1 MAQKPSSRIRRL
13 EAFIK
18 DHYHIRYNT
27 ISNQVE
33 CKNKT
38 ESQYA
43 PLNESIIYRQM
54 HLNDI
59 KVSLQQISILL
70 NSDFV
75 TRYNPITSYFK
86 RIGSLW
92 DSAVHGDYI
101 AYLAEFVAVERK
113 KDFYK
118 SP

>member
-38 ESQYA
+38 ESQICSFERI
-43 PLNESIIYRQM
+43 N
-54 HLNDI
+54 N
-59 KVSLQQISILL
+59 ISS
-70 NSDFV
+70 NAS
-75 TRYNPITSYFK
+75 K
-86 RIGSLW
+86 
-92 DSAVHGDYI
+92 
-101 AYLAEFVAVERK
+101 
-113 KDFYK
+113 
-118 SP
+118 